1 MIGLAG
7 GLPPGFYWSAGL
19 GDILVGV
26 LSTGLLAKGRDV
38 TDRQFIAWN
47 IFGLADLMHVISLA
61 GIYVAPF
68 FIANPALPPL
78 NLVPLIIVPAFI
90 ALHVGA
96 LAHAIRTA
104 RGAAPQPSPTPRPT
118 H

>member
-1 MIGLAG
+1 MFGAGLLMIGLAG

-19 GDILVGV
+19 GDIVVGV
-26 LSTGLLAKGRDV
+26 VSTGLLAKGSDV

-47 IFGLADLMHVISLA
+47 ILGLADLLHVISLA
-61 GIYVAPF
+61 AIYVAPF

-78 NLVPLIIVPAFI
+78 NLVPLIIVPTFI

-96 LAHAIRTA
+96 VAHVMRTVR
-104 RGAAPQPSPTPRPT
+104 RGSPQPA
-118 H
+118 